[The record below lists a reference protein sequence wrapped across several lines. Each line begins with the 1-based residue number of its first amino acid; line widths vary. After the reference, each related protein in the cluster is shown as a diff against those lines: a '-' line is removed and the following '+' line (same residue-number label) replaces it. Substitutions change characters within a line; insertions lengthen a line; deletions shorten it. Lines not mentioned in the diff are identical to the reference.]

1 MHLAES
7 VVPIANK
14 LYDQRLIET
23 AKVILKMGSV
33 AVSKPV
39 RAGFTTSAVMA
50 CEQEGRRLLIVAPTR
65 RILKETIK
73 DASSETVRIPGNSE
87 CPRFAEDLKKHPILY
102 KLPLTLPNCEK
113 CNLSSW
119 CEIRDILRNP
129 DPRIMA
135 LTYAKLEALML
146 SNGAVA
152 EEVKAKIGRAEVTIF
167 DEAHVI
173 SVPSVVSVRAFQT
186 LVIPAEYS
194 ALVQAYVRWLE
205 LCQRYVAT
213 VQELMQE
220 AEQNHASKHL
230 ARSVFNTNP
239 QDWQG
244 LKIAWSQ
251 LIELAK
257 EHILPDE
264 DILQLRDIITLIG
277 ATALSVNYVGIES
290 DAEEDAK
297 GAVYLSTMQTRQWQG
312 LREFLINRQAGSSV
326 IFGSATLFEPYAGFF
341 SDLVGAEVRQTIFP
355 DLRNATQK
363 MQLIP
368 DTWKLGAYNFRDRL
382 PQIVATIKAIAE
394 REKQQIYVLAPNIK
408 KAAIL
413 KKELAEAGIKGVN
426 IDYYNSDGTL
436 GVERKDRV
444 CIAVGLAEIP
454 ANAYDRMARG
464 ATPEERFLDS
474 RKLRQ
479 LSVDASTWQA
489 VNRVRDPSGTKESR
503 VYFIGVRLDQV
514 KQVATWGTNRRLELV
529 EVHEIKNSIS
539 NISRTAEFKVNV
551 DIAIETPRIQ
561 GEIKT
566 SDNTRCRSVKD
577 YVDKIELNCII
588 SENPDKVPT
597 NIYGENI
604 RIFRIYNFPH
614 DINEIIETS
623 DALYKMFA
631 NRTDCFAQQYHNH
644 KSGKWEF
651 CKVLSPLTETVIKKH
666 VDGEIT
672 IGTYE
677 IGLDDMVTW
686 CCDDIDSHNGESD
699 SREKVIRVITVLW
712 FHGIPFLLEASGSM
726 DSYHIW
732 ILLAP
737 TKTYNAYRFIRQI
750 NSEAKVDCEC
760 WPKQKSLKDKNG
772 KYGNLV
778 KLPICFHQKSGG
790 RSAFLDPDTF
800 EPLEGPIEHPGLVH
814 LRVSKN

>member
-1 MHLAES
+1 M
-7 VVPIANK
+7 
-14 LYDQRLIET
+14 
-23 AKVILKMGSV
+23 
-33 AVSKPV
+33 
-39 RAGFTTSAVMA
+39 
-50 CEQEGRRLLIVAPTR
+50 
-65 RILKETIK
+65 
-73 DASSETVRIPGNSE
+73 RIPGNSE

-113 CNLSSW
+113 CNLSSG
-119 CEIRDILRNP
+119 CEIREILRNP

-173 SVPSVVSVRAFQT
+173 SVPSVVSVRVFQN
-186 LVIPAEYS
+186 LAIPAEYT
-194 ALVQAYVRWLE
+194 ALVLAYDRWLG
-205 LCQRYVAT
+205 LCHGYVAT

-230 ARSVFNTNP
+230 ARSVFNTDP

-257 EHILPDE
+257 KHILPDE
-264 DILQLRDIITLIG
+264 DILQLRDIITLVG
-277 ATALSVNYVGIES
+277 ATTLSVNYVGVES

-326 IFGSATLFEPYAGFF
+326 IFGSATLFEPHAGFF
-341 SDLVGAEVRQTIFP
+341 SELVGTEVRQTIFP

-363 MQLIP
+363 MQLIS

-394 REKQQIYVLAPNIK
+394 REKQQIYVLSPNKK

-413 KKELAEAGIKGVN
+413 TKELAEAGIKGVN

-444 CIAVGLAEIP
+444 CVAIGLAEIP

-503 VYFIGVRLDQV
+503 VYFVGVRLDQV

-529 EVHEIKNSIS
+529 EVREFKNSRTDIS
-539 NISRTAEFKVNV
+539 KTPVFEVKV
-551 DIAIETPRIQ
+551 DEAIVSPRIQ
-561 GEIKT
+561 AEIKT
-566 SDNTRCRSVKD
+566 GTYLSQRSVKD
-577 YVDKIELNCII
+577 CIDKIDMNFII
-588 SENPDKVPT
+588 SQNPSKVPICI
-597 NIYGENI
+597 NREN
-604 RIFRIYNFPH
+604 R
-614 DINEIIETS
+614 
-623 DALYKMFA
+623 
-631 NRTDCFAQQYHNH
+631 
-644 KSGKWEF
+644 
-651 CKVLSPLTETVIKKH
+651 
-666 VDGEIT
+666 
-672 IGTYE
+672 
-677 IGLDDMVTW
+677 
-686 CCDDIDSHNGESD
+686 
-699 SREKVIRVITVLW
+699 
-712 FHGIPFLLEASGSM
+712 
-726 DSYHIW
+726 W
-732 ILLAP
+732 ILYFP
-737 TKTYNAYRFIRQI
+737 SFSFIYI
-750 NSEAKVDCEC
+750 
-760 WPKQKSLKDKNG
+760 
-772 KYGNLV
+772 
-778 KLPICFHQKSGG
+778 F
-790 RSAFLDPDTF
+790 
-800 EPLEGPIEHPGLVH
+800 
-814 LRVSKN
+814 

>member
-1 MHLAES
+1 
-7 VVPIANK
+7 
-14 LYDQRLIET
+14 
-23 AKVILKMGSV
+23 
-33 AVSKPV
+33 
-39 RAGFTTSAVMA
+39 
-50 CEQEGRRLLIVAPTR
+50 
-65 RILKETIK
+65 
-73 DASSETVRIPGNSE
+73 
-87 CPRFAEDLKKHPILY
+87 
-102 KLPLTLPNCEK
+102 
-113 CNLSSW
+113 
-119 CEIRDILRNP
+119 
-129 DPRIMA
+129 
-135 LTYAKLEALML
+135 
-146 SNGAVA
+146 
-152 EEVKAKIGRAEVTIF
+152 
-167 DEAHVI
+167 
-173 SVPSVVSVRAFQT
+173 
-186 LVIPAEYS
+186 
-194 ALVQAYVRWLE
+194 
-205 LCQRYVAT
+205 
-213 VQELMQE
+213 MQE

-529 EVHEIKNSIS
+529 EVQEFKNSRTD
-539 NISRTAEFKVNV
+539 ISRTPVFEVKV
-551 DIAIETPRIQ
+551 DEAIESPRIQ

-566 SDNTRCRSVKD
+566 GTDLGQRSVKD
-577 YVDKIELNCII
+577 FIDKIDRNFII
-588 SENPDKVPT
+588 SQNPSKVP
-597 NIYGENI
+597 IYINRENRWI
-604 RIFRIYNFPH
+604 LGIYNFQS
-614 DINEIIETS
+614 DKNELESTANS
-623 DALYKMFA
+623 LFEMFCH
-631 NRTDCFAQQYHNH
+631 RRECHLQQVPNWIKFNKPITVDLLKKHIKGEVTIGSYQISLE
-644 KSGKWEF
+644 KD
-651 CKVLSPLTETVIKKH
+651 TVI
-666 VDGEIT
+666 
-672 IGTYE
+672 
-677 IGLDDMVTW
+677 W
-686 CCDDIDSHNGESD
+686 ACFDIDTHNGEQD
-699 SREKVIRVITVLW
+699 TDAKLGRLIAVLRKYD
-712 FHGIPFLLEASGSM
+712 IPFLLEASGSLK
-726 DSYHIW
+726 SYHVW
-732 ILLAP
+732 VFLQE
-737 TKTYNAYRFIRQI
+737 TRTYNAYRFCQQVKAEADIKE
-750 NSEAKVDCEC
+750 SESF
-760 WPKQKSLKDKNG
+760 PKQKGLNKNS
-772 KYGNLV
+772 KYGNQV
-778 KLPICFHQKSGG
+778 KVPVCLNRKSKG
-790 RSAFLDPDTF
+790 RSAFLDPDTM
-800 EPLEGPIEHPGLVH
+800 EPIWG
-814 LRVSKN
+814 